1 MEYLKQTQQQ
11 YLNEIAEIHE
21 QQLNEQYEQYQNTTI
36 SVALRKEMIENG
48 LMANTDVVIIEIQ
61 QRRMIAFIWARYLKQ
76 YQKVIIEM
84 LYVSEDYRNQGIA
97 KVLKKKWKYGRMLK
111 AL

>member
-48 LMANTDVVIIEIQ
+48 LTPNNCFHHSLKYCIEG
-61 QRRMIAFIWARYLKQ
+61 
-76 YQKVIIEM
+76 
-84 LYVSEDYRNQGIA
+84 S
-97 KVLKKKWKYGRMLK
+97 
-111 AL
+111 

>member
-1 MEYLKQTQQQ
+1 LKQTQQQ

-61 QRRMIAFIWARYLKQ
+61 QRQMIVFIRMRDILCFFHSTNTFNCRTIY
-76 YQKVIIEM
+76 I
-84 LYVSEDYRNQGIA
+84 N
-97 KVLKKKWKYGRMLK
+97 
-111 AL
+111 